1 MYHLMEEISYIEVP
15 VPGKYQYR
23 HEGFERIL
31 IVILF
36 IILIVFLQSMES
48 CFMYITS
55 KIGNFSTSRT
65 FWVIFN

>member
-31 IVILF
+31 IVILY
-36 IILIVFLQSMES
+36 IILIVLFTIDGKL
-48 CFMYITS
+48 FYVYYI
-55 KIGNFSTSRT
+55 
-65 FWVIFN
+65 